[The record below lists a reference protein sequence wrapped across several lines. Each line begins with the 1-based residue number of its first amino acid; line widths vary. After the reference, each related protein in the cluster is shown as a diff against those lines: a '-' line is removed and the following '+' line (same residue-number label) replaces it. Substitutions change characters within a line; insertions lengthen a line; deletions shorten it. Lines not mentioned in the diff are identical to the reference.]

1 MGRHGESTT
10 EHHTR
15 QTHTFNLLQQ
25 DITRKMSWVMVM
37 GLFDLMAESGPGDE
51 NIDEI
56 ALDKDE
62 KRDQDGAYNIVFL
75 GPSGSGKS
83 TLMNNMFN
91 ETVFQTGQSENSGKI
106 SKKQNKQYNH
116 NPVHLGRNE
125 VQVENQYHQ
134 HQYGFRGSIVH
145 FEEFLDQEEEEV
157 AKQDNNPVKKLDFE
171 QANSCF
177 FDQEEEKVAEPDNIF
192 SFVTNGRKCRHQST

>member
-1 MGRHGESTT
+1 MGTT

-15 QTHTFNLLQQ
+15 QTHTLNPLQQ

-62 KRDQDGAYNIVFL
+62 LRIRDKDGAYNIVFL
-75 GPSGSGKS
+75 CPSSSGKS
-83 TLMNNMFN
+83 TLMNNLFN
-91 ETVFQTGQSENSGKI
+91 ETVFQTGQSENSWKI
-106 SKKQNKQYNH
+106 SRKQNKQLRNYTNH

-157 AKQDNNPVKKLDFE
+157 AEQDNNPVKKLDFE

-192 SFVTNGRKCRHQST
+192 SFVTNG